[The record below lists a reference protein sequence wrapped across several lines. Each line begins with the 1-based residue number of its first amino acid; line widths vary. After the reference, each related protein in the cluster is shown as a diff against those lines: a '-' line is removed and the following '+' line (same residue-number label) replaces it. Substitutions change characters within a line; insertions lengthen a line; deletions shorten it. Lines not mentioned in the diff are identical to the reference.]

1 MKSVSD
7 SFCRWHGD
15 CAYDLV
21 QSLCGTKTSWAGTDD
36 EDIDVA
42 GYSGQYCVW
51 CLQVSRRRN
60 THLLA
65 IGLAEVALVGFGPV
79 GVVGGNARHCEE
91 SLVLMRGLVGNTG
104 YSASRGEEREGWWR
118 WGMETCLYSN
128 NNNDRTSL
136 QCKLSP
142 TATPSGTPA
151 ARSPSHPTFRPST
164 RVHHFFPRARPNAT
178 LKLCLRHAA
187 AGSAVES
194 PAPITAAAVSI
205 GGCLCCSWPLPPL
218 APRRVETT
226 SDGLPSMI
234 ARCTFEFAN
243 LKHATSAVRLHP
255 ADGSSR

>member
-1 MKSVSD
+1 MKGRSGRVSD
-7 SFCRWHGD
+7 GYCRWHGG

-42 GYSGQYCVW
+42 AYSCQYCVRW
-51 CLQVSRRRN
+51 LQVFRRRN
-60 THLLA
+60 SHLLA

-91 SLVLMRGLVGNTG
+91 SLVLMCGLVGNTG

-118 WGMETCLYSN
+118 WGMETCFYSN

-151 ARSPSHPTFRPST
+151 ARSPSHLPPINKGPPLFPTCTSQRHSET
-164 RVHHFFPRARPNAT
+164 VLAARRRGLCGGVASANHRRRSEHWKT
-178 LKLCLRHAA
+178 LLLLLAA
-187 AGSAVES
+187 A
-194 PAPITAAAVSI
+194 
-205 GGCLCCSWPLPPL
+205 
-218 APRRVETT
+218 
-226 SDGLPSMI
+226 
-234 ARCTFEFAN
+234 
-243 LKHATSAVRLHP
+243 ATR
-255 ADGSSR
+255 SSTC